1 MSNNRTTFVSADDPL
16 YIVVRPGGLVSYKS
30 LDEAVTRAKV
40 FSHTRRADVYAITL
54 VKSLE
59 PTVPGPPLRF
69 G

>member
-1 MSNNRTTFVSADDPL
+1 MSNPVTTFVSDDPL

-54 VKSLE
+54 VKSCE